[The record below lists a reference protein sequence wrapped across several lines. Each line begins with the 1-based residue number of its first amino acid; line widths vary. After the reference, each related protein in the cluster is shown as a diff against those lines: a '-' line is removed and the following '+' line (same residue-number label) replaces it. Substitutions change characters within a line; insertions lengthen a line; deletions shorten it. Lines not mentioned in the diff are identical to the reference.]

1 MRFASLDCSK
11 REWHQLQVYLT
22 STCELLPG
30 ERVADWKLHFELPFD
45 ERLGHVD
52 LAIVHIEGS
61 DVDLTDNY
69 NHQTLCE
76 WLATDLGLLRDETTP
91 KMQAMDANAAFACS
105 ASAGRR
111 RKW

>member
-1 MRFASLDCSK
+1 MPTGSF
-11 REWHQLQVYLT
+11 T
-22 STCELLPG
+22 SSYPSTS
-30 ERVADWKLHFELPFD
+30 

-52 LAIVHIEGS
+52 LAIVHTEGS

-76 WLATDLGLLRDETTP
+76 WLATDLGLLWDEITP

-111 RKW
+111 RKWRD